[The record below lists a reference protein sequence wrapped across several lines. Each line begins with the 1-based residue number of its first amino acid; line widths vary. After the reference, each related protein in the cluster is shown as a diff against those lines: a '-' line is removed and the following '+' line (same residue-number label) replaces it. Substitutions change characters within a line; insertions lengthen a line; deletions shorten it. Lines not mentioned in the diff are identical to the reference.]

1 MGAPGLPGAKP
12 WDDMADSVTVDS
24 AVPSAAG
31 AVRPGAIILA
41 RHGEP
46 ALSRRVWLNAAGY
59 RQFWAQYEVLG
70 LLPGQTP
77 PETLKAFVADAGVVY
92 SSTRQR
98 SIETAIALT
107 CGREFASEALFVE
120 APLPPPNLPAF
131 IKMRPSYW
139 GFLARV
145 CWWFFNHHEGEE
157 TRRQA
162 EDRAAAA
169 AERLIAAAEQG
180 HDVVVLAHGF
190 FNFMVGRALRRRGW
204 RIALSQGFKYWSMRR
219 FEHP

>member
-1 MGAPGLPGAKP
+1 
-12 WDDMADSVTVDS
+12 MADSLTVDS
-24 AVPSAAG
+24 ATPPAPG
-31 AVRPGAIILA
+31 AERLGAIILA

-46 ALSRRVWLNAAGY
+46 ALSRRVWLNAKGY
-59 RQFWAQYEVLG
+59 RDFWAQYEVLG

-77 PETLKAFVADAGVVY
+77 PDTLSDFAARAGVVF

-98 SIETAIALT
+98 SIETAIAVT
-107 CGREFASEALFVE
+107 GGRDFASMPLFVE
-120 APLPPPNLPAF
+120 APLPPPNLPDF
-131 IKMRPSYW
+131 IRMRPSYW

-145 CWWFFNHHEGEE
+145 CWWFFDHHEGEE

-162 EDRAAAA
+162 EERASAAAA
-169 AERLIAAAEQG
+169 RLIEEASQG

-204 RIALSQGFKYWSMRR
+204 RVADSQGYKYWSMRR
-219 FEHP
+219 FERP

>member
-1 MGAPGLPGAKP
+1 MRVSRPARREPQ
-12 WDDMADSVTVDS
+12 DDMAESLTVES
-24 AVPSAAG
+24 AAPSASSSE
-31 AVRPGAIILA
+31 RLGAIILA

-46 ALSRRVWLNAAGY
+46 ALSRRVWLNAKGY
-59 RQFWAQYEVLG
+59 RQFWATYEVLG

-77 PETLKAFVADAGVVY
+77 PDALCGFVAGAGVVY

-107 CGREFASEALFVE
+107 KGRDFASESLFVE
-120 APLPPPNLPAF
+120 APLPPPNLPDF

-145 CWWFFNHHEGEE
+145 CWWFFNHHEGQE

-162 EDRAAAA
+162 EGRAEAAAD
-169 AERLIAAAEQG
+169 RLIAAAGQG
-180 HDVVVLAHGF
+180 QDVVVLAHGF

-204 RIALSQGFKYWSMRR
+204 RIVVSQGYKYWSMRR

>member
-1 MGAPGLPGAKP
+1 
-12 WDDMADSVTVDS
+12 MADSLTVDS
-24 AVPSAAG
+24 AAHPDAAP
-31 AVRPGAIILA
+31 ARPGAIILA

-46 ALSRRVWLNAAGY
+46 ALSRRVWLNAKGY

-77 PETLKAFVADAGVVY
+77 PDGLSDFVARAGVVF

-98 SIETAIALT
+98 SIETAIAVT
-107 CGREFASEALFVE
+107 RGRDFASEPLFVE
-120 APLPPPNLPAF
+120 APLPPPNLPDF

-145 CWWFFNHHEGEE
+145 CWWFLDHHEGDE

-162 EDRAAAA
+162 EGRADAA
-169 AERLIAAAEQG
+169 AERLIAEASQG

-204 RIALSQGFKYWSMRR
+204 RVADSQGYKYWSMRR
-219 FEHP
+219 FERR

>member
-1 MGAPGLPGAKP
+1 
-12 WDDMADSVTVDS
+12 MADSVTVDS
-24 AVPSAAG
+24 AAPAASEP
-31 AVRPGAIILA
+31 VRPGAIILA

-46 ALSRRVWLNAAGY
+46 ALSRRVWLNAEGY

-77 PETLKAFVADAGVVY
+77 PETLTEFVASAGVVF

-107 CGREFASEALFVE
+107 RGRDFASDALFVE

-145 CWWFFNHHEGEE
+145 CWWFLNHHEGEE

-169 AERLIAAAEQG
+169 AERLIEAAKQG
-180 HDVVVLAHGF
+180 QDVVVLAHGF

-204 RIALSQGFKYWSMRR
+204 RIAVSQGYKYWSMRR